1 MSEPWVTIDIPGTT
15 APLVFRTKEAMQAW
29 FDKEIEKWR
38 WLWQRDD
45 EPSALNR
52 NHFSSVQQHWSQGV
66 NFVRMSEN
74 EADNNLRNW
83 INSHIRSDNT
93 NRIIVSD
100 TLDGKDILKAKEI
113 AGVSAARWVYLSK
126 IQAVPV
132 NQSLHTADVR
142 GLVLSAFP
150 QLAGPEK
157 YREVLQAERRN
168 YREEVRRLQNSAE
181 QYQADRVEEWR
192 YRLRRASR
200 LARKLTSRTTD
211 RWNEGAKLFGNQAMD
226 AIASINQTHDAYT
239 KMMAL
244 AAPVTYWKEK
254 ADSHKKSEGRLLYIN
269 IGYFVLAMIALFFVV
284 RETSKYILS
293 LPKDVDRAAVYVI
306 VSGGLIAFT
315 TMMFWI
321 GRLIVKFYLSEHH
334 LRIDAEERSTMTK
347 TYLAMTH
354 EGSATEA
361 ERAIVLSAIF
371 RPTPDGIVKEDG
383 PVDLSVGGVFSKFL
397 ANPR

>member
-1 MSEPWVTIDIPGTT
+1 MSEPWIKIELPGSSQ
-15 APLVFRTKEAMQAW
+15 PLVFRTKEAMQAW
-29 FDKEIEKWR
+29 VNQEIGKWQ
-38 WLWQRDD
+38 WLWQKDA

-52 NHFSSVQQHWSQGV
+52 NPFSAAQQQWNEAV
-66 NFVRMSEN
+66 NFVRMA
-74 EADNNLRNW
+74 ADQSDNGLRNW
-83 INSHIRSDNT
+83 INSHLRSGNG
-93 NRIIVSD
+93 NRLLVSD
-100 TLDGKDILKAKEI
+100 TPDGQEVLQAKEV
-113 AGVSAARWVYLSK
+113 AGPTAARWIYLAK
-126 IQAVPV
+126 VDAVPV
-132 NQSLHTADVR
+132 NQSLHRADVR
-142 GLVLSAFP
+142 GLILSAFP
-150 QLAGPEK
+150 ELVGSEK

-168 YREEVRRLQNSAE
+168 YRDEVRRLQNSAE
-181 QYQADRVEEWR
+181 QYQADRGEEWQ

-200 LARKLTSRTTD
+200 LARKLTSRTRD
-211 RWNEGAKLFGNQAMD
+211 RWNESAKLFGNQAMD

-244 AAPVTYWKEK
+244 AAPVAYWKEK

-269 IGYFVLAMIALFFVV
+269 IGYFVLAMITLFFVV